1 MTLVVD
7 ASVAIKWFVQ
17 EDLFQDA
24 WDLFERG
31 EPPHAPDLIVPE
43 VANVAWKKATRG
55 DIGWQ
60 QARDIVSRISSGIPI
75 LFSSVELSVR
85 ALGIARTL
93 NHPVYDCLY
102 ISCAEVLDSELV
114 TADKRLWQAT
124 RETDLASLVRH
135 LDGSY
140 ATEH

>member
-1 MTLVVD
+1 MSLVVD

-17 EDLFQDA
+17 EDLYQDA
-24 WDLFERG
+24 WDLFDRE
-31 EPPHAPDLIVPE
+31 EPPYAPDLIVPE

-60 QARDIVSRISSGIPI
+60 QVREIVNRISSGIPI
-75 LFSSVELSVR
+75 LFASVELSVR
-85 ALGIARTL
+85 ALGIARAL

-102 ISCAEVLDSELV
+102 IACAEVLDSELV

-124 RETDLASLVRH
+124 RETDLASRVRH
-135 LDGSY
+135 LDGSRGI
-140 ATEH
+140 EH